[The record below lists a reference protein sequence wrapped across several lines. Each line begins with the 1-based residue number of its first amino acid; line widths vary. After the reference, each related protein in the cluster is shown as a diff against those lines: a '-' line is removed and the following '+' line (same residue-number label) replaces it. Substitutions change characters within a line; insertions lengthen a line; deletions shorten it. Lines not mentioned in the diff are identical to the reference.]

1 MPRDLTVRIRVDT
14 SALREALHQ
23 LATTG
28 ASATQAMAAVRT
40 RLPDHI
46 RIEAP
51 GIRIEAPTGDAGW
64 LGLSSDAMAFDLRPD
79 DCWRCDATVAT
90 DALGLCAGC
99 RTALADA
106 PASA

>member
-51 GIRIEAPTGDAGW
+51 TGDAGW
-64 LGLSSDAMAFDLRPD
+64 PGLSSDAMVFDLRPD
-79 DCWRCDATVAT
+79 DCWRCDATAAA
-90 DALGLCAGC
+90 DALGLCAAC
-99 RTALADA
+99 RTVLA
-106 PASA
+106 